1 MVTLL
6 ISPSV
11 TSPASKFASTV
22 SPIVRCCPLPDLHAD
37 ARINDLYST
46 PINRGGAPGGHRLQD
61 SWLRQFRP
69 AIAVGRSVEH
79 RSSYSQYRTSFLR
92 CSIIRVT
99 IRSGQ
104 AHPAL
109 KKYPKLKPALATEPL
124 NRHADS
130 GLGKPCFL
138 IYMSLARLD
147 LRLALYHSISRFT
160 RLEIDFDTFRGS
172 LAGTTS
178 PGKLIP
184 IRYRVVVQ
192 LIAGYQPPSAN
203 AIYHLPARHGA
214 TEVIEFRRQTSDLP
228 SKAFERQWPPPPGD
242 VAPIAPIPIS
252 LAVRVLAV
260 GPITQSGCNG

>member
-1 MVTLL
+1 MNGHTPHKPQCYFSRLKVCIQSFSYSALL
-6 ISPSV
+6 STARSACRCPYQRSISYTNQP
-11 TSPASKFASTV
+11 
-22 SPIVRCCPLPDLHAD
+22 R
-37 ARINDLYST
+37 
-46 PINRGGAPGGHRLQD
+46 GAPGGHRLQD

-92 CSIIRVT
+92 CSIIWDT

-109 KKYPKLKPALATEPL
+109 QRYPKLTPTLATEPL

-130 GLGKPCFL
+130 GLGKPCCL

-147 LRLALYHSISRFT
+147 LRLALNHSISRFK

-178 PGKLIP
+178 PEKLIP
-184 IRYRVVVQ
+184 IR
-192 LIAGYQPPSAN
+192 L
-203 AIYHLPARHGA
+203 
-214 TEVIEFRRQTSDLP
+214 
-228 SKAFERQWPPPPGD
+228 
-242 VAPIAPIPIS
+242 
-252 LAVRVLAV
+252 
-260 GPITQSGCNG
+260 

>member
-1 MVTLL
+1 M
-6 ISPSV
+6 
-11 TSPASKFASTV
+11 
-22 SPIVRCCPLPDLHAD
+22 
-37 ARINDLYST
+37 
-46 PINRGGAPGGHRLQD
+46 
-61 SWLRQFRP
+61 
-69 AIAVGRSVEH
+69 EH

-109 KKYPKLKPALATEPL
+109 KKYPKLKTTLATEPL

-178 PGKLIP
+178 SGKLIP
-184 IRYRVVVQ
+184 IRYRVVVW
-192 LIAGYQPPSAN
+192 LIAGYQPPSAS

-214 TEVIEFRRQTSDLP
+214 TEVIEFRRQTSGLP
-228 SKAFERQWPPPPGD
+228 SKAFERQWAPPATSLRLLPYRSVLRCGCLLSGQSRNQ
-242 VAPIAPIPIS
+242 VAMAETQLGAICHLIVGEGGGKTARSERPA
-252 LAVRVLAV
+252 ATARV
-260 GPITQSGCNG
+260 